1 MKKIILLTILIGC
14 ACFLGINNA
23 SALDACVFK
32 DGHFYGIDGKI
43 NKNSEKLIKECKGYH
58 KPNVTWDNIADR
70 FLQLAKMD
78 NVNMTKNGSG
88 INISFVSSSLGSYTM
103 DIKYDAAS
111 RTISYTNPKRE
122 GDNNKKMDYAQIDF
136 IFLHN
141 FLASLFDTYKI
152 PSASYANIFLAQT
165 DDETGISVENGEKIT
180 VSDDTMSTT
189 MYEMNSFSIDLN
201 KFEKYDA
208 FMIGFMTDEEYNDFD
223 DNINAWHMAIKLYK
237 QMDVTNP
244 SNTVLDEEKAKEL
257 QSKISDIVA
266 SGFLA
271 FEDDENSTDNSASSN
286 NQNTS
291 NNQSISNN
299 IVKTSANPKTGL
311 DLPFTAL
318 IIILLGSFISLGYL
332 KRRNLFKKI

>member
-1 MKKIILLTILIGC
+1 
-14 ACFLGINNA
+14 
-23 SALDACVFK
+23 
-32 DGHFYGIDGKI
+32 
-43 NKNSEKLIKECKGYH
+43 
-58 KPNVTWDNIADR
+58 
-70 FLQLAKMD
+70 
-78 NVNMTKNGSG
+78 
-88 INISFVSSSLGSYTM
+88 
-103 DIKYDAAS
+103 
-111 RTISYTNPKRE
+111 
-122 GDNNKKMDYAQIDF
+122 
-136 IFLHN
+136 
-141 FLASLFDTYKI
+141 
-152 PSASYANIFLAQT
+152 
-165 DDETGISVENGEKIT
+165 
-180 VSDDTMSTT
+180 MSTT